1 MDALGDDDERLA
13 LFLIHALDIGTEAFH
28 IEIALGQINEVG
40 AAALICSKCCRCRK
54 PAGMTAHYL
63 NDVDRAGA
71 VNAGI
76 LIKFHAGCCDIFC
89 RAAVAGAVIRSEQV
103 VVDRLGNSDNSAIIA
118 DTAHVAAYL
127 IAGVHRIVAAVI
139 EEVANVILFEN
150 FKYALIIAVIL
161 LGLGYFIAA

>member
-1 MDALGDDDERLA
+1 
-13 LFLIHALDIGTEAFH
+13 
-28 IEIALGQINEVG
+28 
-40 AAALICSKCCRCRK
+40 
-54 PAGMTAHYL
+54 MTAHYL

-76 LIKFHAGCCDIFC
+76 LIKLHAARGDIL
-89 RAAVAGAVIRSEQV
+89 RGAGVAGAVVGAEEV
-103 VVDRLGNSDNSAIIA
+103 VVDRLGNADNSAIIA